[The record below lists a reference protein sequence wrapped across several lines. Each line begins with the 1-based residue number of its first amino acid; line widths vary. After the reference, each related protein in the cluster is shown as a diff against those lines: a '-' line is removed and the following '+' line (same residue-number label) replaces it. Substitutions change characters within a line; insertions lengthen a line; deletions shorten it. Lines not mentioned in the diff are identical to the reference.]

1 VNSKKQSYLS
11 ITGMQNSFGD
21 LLSPSILHFPYS
33 EKIAESKLKISRVH
47 VKNSVL
53 FFWLRKIKAKPNGDF
68 WIEPERSRSM
78 NSQDIEWDCLGGLF

>member
-1 VNSKKQSYLS
+1 
-11 ITGMQNSFGD
+11 MQHFFGD
-21 LLSPSILHFPYS
+21 LSTPSLPHLSHS